1 METVF
6 DLKTELPFDENLFD
20 HMKNTAK
27 GLLSGAEKSQYTQAI
42 VLISSKENEYGAVI
56 GNAISKDKA
65 EEEAFLKRL
74 KDACDTEVCCL
85 LCMWEDGN
93 IDLPS
98 IDFRKMLCE
107 ASAKNTETQIFVM
120 TQNGTALKKLG
131 STMK

>member
-1 METVF
+1 MKTVF
-6 DLKTELPFDENLFD
+6 DLKTELQFDVNAFEQ
-20 HMKNTAK
+20 MKDTAK
-27 GLLSGAEKSQYTQAI
+27 GLLSGVEKTQYTQAI
-42 VLISSKENEYGAVI
+42 VLLSSKGKEYGAVI

-65 EEEAFLKRL
+65 EEEALLKRL
-74 KDACDTEVCCL
+74 KDACDTEVCYL

-98 IDFRKMLCE
+98 IGFRKMLCE

-120 TQNGTALKKLG
+120 TQNGAALKKLG